1 MNIEAQRRRM
11 QPEDR
16 RAQLLD
22 YGVQVFARLGIG
34 RASHAE
40 IAREAGVSV
49 ATVFNYFPTR
59 EILVQHILEEVAR
72 NLTTLLGNLDQP
84 GIPAPQ
90 ALYNLMRA
98 FAGAEY
104 VAAGKTGTAQVFS
117 LKGSETHTDM
127 VRVWLEW
134 STSVRDDTW
143 PKYLAFQE
151 GVIKRLQDLIARG
164 QKEGQVPPDVDPED
178 AARITVG
185 DAHMVVLMHFA
196 RQTARDMDRFL
207 RHLVESVLKIPAD
220 ELDLR

>member
-98 FAGAEY
+98 FAGA
-104 VAAGKTGTAQVFS
+104 T
-117 LKGSETHTDM
+117 ETHTDM